1 METKKIIGIL
11 LLLLLFAGGW
21 YYLTVS
27 TVPAPKE
34 GASASESESDGKEI
48 TGQKVNVGGIRGI
61 IQRFKNMSDSE
72 LISQL
77 EQTRT
82 KINNIS
88 EQLSNAVRTGVISK
102 ISPEYK
108 RTSIELADLKTDFN
122 ALQGEA
128 IYRGLTI
135 S

>member
-1 METKKIIGIL
+1 
-11 LLLLLFAGGW
+11 
-21 YYLTVS
+21 
-27 TVPAPKE
+27 
-34 GASASESESDGKEI
+34 
-48 TGQKVNVGGIRGI
+48 
-61 IQRFKNMSDSE
+61 MSDSE